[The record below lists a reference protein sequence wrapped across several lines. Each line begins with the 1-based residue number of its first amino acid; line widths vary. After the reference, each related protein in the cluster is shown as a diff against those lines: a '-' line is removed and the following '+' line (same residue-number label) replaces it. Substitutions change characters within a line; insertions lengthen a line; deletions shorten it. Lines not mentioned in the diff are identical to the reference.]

1 MNLNTILGITP
12 ERPPSSNNSSS
23 SHSPAAIIHLQVD
36 RNPQDVD
43 SSKTGSSTA
52 SDSSLDSMDLQK
64 PKQNKRRQR
73 SVGFKELEKDKD
85 RERERGDDRESL
97 GGGFGEVEMEMEME
111 EGRAKAEQEDAE
123 AEAEAAKPSKTTI
136 AFWLIFWLLNNVV
149 LTLLNKATFSKF
161 DFKYPFF
168 LSFFH
173 MMCNWAGGAIYFRA
187 LQWYTDRNPP
197 VRDEAYHRRHGYK
210 RSKSVLMDNA
220 RVSTLDCAGTVKTW
234 AFSVIFSLNIAIG
247 NVSLRYVSVNFNQVM
262 RSLVPAVAIVFGYCM
277 GRDTSRR
284 RKVAVV
290 PVVAGV
296 AMACF
301 GEMSITMIGFVFT
314 SLCVVLAA
322 LKVS

>member
-1 MNLNTILGITP
+1 MNLNTILGATADRTNGP
-12 ERPPSSNNSSS
+12 SPPASENSSR
-23 SHSPAAIIHLQVD
+23 SPTSIIHLQVD
-36 RNPQDVD
+36 RNPQDID
-43 SSKTGSSTA
+43 STKKSSVGS
-52 SDSSLDSMDLQK
+52 SDSSLESMDLHN
-64 PKQNKRRQR
+64 NKRGR
-73 SVGFKELEKDKD
+73 SVSFKDLGKDDGKAD
-85 RERERGDDRESL
+85 EDSY
-97 GGGFGEVEMEMEME
+97 FGEMEMELEME
-111 EGRAKAEQEDAE
+111 EGRALADHPEGKEE
-123 AEAEAAKPSKTTI
+123 AKPSKVAI
-136 AFWLIFWLLNNVV
+136 AFWLIFWLVNNVV

-173 MMCNWAGGAIYFRA
+173 MMCNWAGGAIYFRC
-187 LQWYTDRNPP
+187 LEWYTSRSPS
-197 VRDEAYHRRHGYK
+197 VRDEAYHRRHGYQ

-220 RVSTLDCAGTVKTW
+220 KVSTLDNAGTIKTW

-262 RSLVPAVAIVFGYCM
+262 RSLVPAVAIIFGYCL
-277 GRDTSRR
+277 GKATSRK
-284 RKVAVV
+284 RKIAVI

-322 LKVS
+322 LKVSVIAVDSFLI